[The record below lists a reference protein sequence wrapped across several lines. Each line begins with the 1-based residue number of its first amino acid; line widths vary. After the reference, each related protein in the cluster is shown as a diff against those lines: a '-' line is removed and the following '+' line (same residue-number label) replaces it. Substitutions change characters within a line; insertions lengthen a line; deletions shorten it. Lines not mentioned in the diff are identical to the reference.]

1 MNQKVI
7 IIVGMMLVNL
17 NLWAQQPSFFNFI
30 PTNSSGTFYGQAQV
44 NSTVA
49 SANDWIAAFDATG
62 ICAGA
67 NQIIVN
73 SGIAYINLVIYGD
86 DATTPNVDEGM
97 NGNEDFTL
105 KLFQV
110 SSGLYL
116 DYPSSSSVN
125 NFSNWT
131 NTNGAPMPSY
141 SNVNDI
147 YDFTS
152 SSTVAFNLNVNLC
165 ENDNPLL
172 LTGGQPIGGVYSGS
186 GVLNGYFDPLIAGA
200 GVHSISY
207 TYNSI
212 VATAIIDVFQL
223 SDASL
228 TSTGP
233 FCVNDGT
240 IPLTSVTNGGVYS
253 GSGVIS
259 NSFLP
264 NLVVAGSYWINY
276 LLTDTNNCTQDI
288 QSLITVI
295 PAPNIPQITLA
306 SNVLTCNLFGV
317 SYQWYDSNMDQINGE
332 INQSFTPTING
343 EYFIEVSNGDCS
355 EISNAFS
362 FFVNGIN
369 QNEYSLNIVTLNDKI
384 IVEMDMII
392 NKINL
397 LNIQG
402 KQLHSIC
409 NFNEI
414 STQNLAKGFY
424 LLVIENDNFKICRKV
439 LL

>member
-1 MNQKVI
+1 
-7 IIVGMMLVNL
+7 MLLSL
-17 NLWAQQPSFFNFI
+17 NFWAQQPSLFNYI

-44 NSTVA
+44 NNNVA
-49 SANDWIAAFDATG
+49 STNDWIAAFDASG

-86 DATTPNVDEGM
+86 DATTITIDEGM
-97 NGNEDFTL
+97 SGSEDFTL

-110 SSGLYL
+110 SSGIYL
-116 DYPSSSSVN
+116 DYPTSSSIN

-131 NTNGAPMPSY
+131 NANGAPMPSY
-141 SNVNDI
+141 NNVNII
-147 YDFTS
+147 YDFTYLS
-152 SSTVAFNLNVNLC
+152 VVSFSLNVNLC
-165 ENDNPLL
+165 ENDSPFLL
-172 LTGGQPIGGVYSGS
+172 SGGLPIGGIYSGA

-200 GVHSISY
+200 GVHTISY
-207 TYNSI
+207 THNSN

-223 SDASL
+223 ADASL
-228 TSTGP
+228 TTTGP
-233 FCVNDGT
+233 FCTNDGV
-240 IPLTSVTNGGVYS
+240 IPLISVTNGGVYS

-259 NSFLP
+259 NTFDP

-276 LLTDTNNCTQDI
+276 LLTDINSCTQDI
-288 QSLITVI
+288 QSLITVV
-295 PAPNIPQITLA
+295 PAPNVPQITQL
-306 SNVLTCNLFGV
+306 SNVLTCDLFGV
-317 SYQWYDSNMDQINGE
+317 SYQWYDSNMNQINGE
-332 INQSFTPTING
+332 NSQTFTPTING
-343 EYFIEVSNGDCS
+343 EYYIEVSNGDCS